1 MRPERPKHDRHRP
14 DGNQADRPNRA
25 TVESPEQAP
34 APAGLAVR
42 QVAVHIL
49 DAVLVKRQPLERALE
64 MQATWLTPLATRDRG
79 FALTIVRTVLRRLL
93 FLDAVVSRLIERPL
107 PAEASRV
114 RLILLV
120 GAAQIALLDTP
131 AHAAVN
137 LAVEQCQNDRTLQRF
152 KKLVNAVLRRVSD
165 SAKAVTADWD
175 APKDDTPAWLFARW
189 VAAYGDVTARQ
200 IAAANLQ
207 RAALDISVRSDAATW
222 ASTLGAQVLSTGSLR
237 IADAGVIP
245 DLPGFAGDAW
255 WVQDTAAAIPARLLG
270 CVRGLRVADLCAAPG
285 GKTAQLAAAGARV
298 TAVDSSTG
306 RLKRL
311 AENMARLQLADQ
323 VTVLTSDIE
332 TFTSAEPFDAVL
344 LDAPCSATGTIR
356 RHPDILHLKTP
367 ADIARLATLQ
377 GRLLSKAAAL
387 VRPGGRLIYC
397 TCSLEPEE
405 GVAQITRLLAE
416 HRDFARLAVTAAE
429 IGGTPDW
436 ITADGDLR
444 TLPLHLPDTAPEM
457 SGMDGF
463 FAARLVRDP
472 A

>member
-1 MRPERPKHDRHRP
+1 MRPPRP
-14 DGNQADRPNRA
+14 DRQKPDRSKADTNNRVA
-25 TVESPEQAP
+25 VESREQGP

-64 MQATWLTPLATRDRG
+64 MQATWLAPLETRDRG

-93 FLDAVVSRLIERPL
+93 FLDAVVTRLIEKPL
-107 PAEASRV
+107 PAEAGRV

-120 GAAQIALLDTP
+120 GAAQIALLETP

-137 LAVEQCQNDRTLQRF
+137 LAVEQCQRDRALRRF
-152 KKLVNAVLRRVSD
+152 DKLVNAVLRRVPD
-165 SAKAVTADWD
+165 SAKTIAATWD
-175 APKDDTPAWLFARW
+175 APKSDTPAWLFARW
-189 VAAYGDVTARQ
+189 AAAYGEASARR
-200 IAAANLQ
+200 IAAANLH
-207 RAALDISVRSDAATW
+207 RAALDISVRSDAETW
-222 ASTLGAQVLSTGSLR
+222 AATLGARLLPTGSLR
-237 IADAGVIP
+237 IADAGAIP

-270 CVRGLRVADLCAAPG
+270 EVKGLRIADLCAAPG

-311 AENMARLQLADQ
+311 AENMARLQLAEH
-323 VTVLTSDIE
+323 VTVHTSDIE
-332 TFTSAEPFDAVL
+332 SFTSAEPFDAVL

-367 ADIARLATLQ
+367 EDIARLATLQ
-377 GRLLSKAAAL
+377 GRLLTAAARL

-405 GVAQITRLLAE
+405 GAEQITRFLAAAPQ
-416 HRDFARLAVTAAE
+416 FSRLVITANE
-429 IGGTPDW
+429 IGGSVDW
-436 ITADGDLR
+436 ITGDGDLR
-444 TLPLHLPDTAPEM
+444 TLPFHLPDTAPEM
-457 SGMDGF
+457 TGLDGF
-463 FAARLVRDP
+463 FAARLVRSL